1 MALITCPDCKKEISS
16 SAVNCPN
23 CGYPIAKAMEANS
36 KALSKKDKQKGCIIS
51 IAILAII
58 VIIAALCSRNDSTT
72 NKSNE
77 TSSVDLKASVTFTGT
92 QFVITNNDNFDYLKV
107 KMELNDDYYLYSDV
121 MEAGQVYTVG
131 MLQFADK
138 KGNRFDIM
146 QKPLSFSIS
155 CKLTGGR
162 NGFYFGSWK

>member
-23 CGYPIAKAMEANS
+23 CGYPIAKAIETKS
-36 KALSKKDKQKGCIIS
+36 KAISKKDKRLGCIITVCV
-51 IAILAII
+51 LI
-58 VIIAALCSRNDSTT
+58 VIIIIVGLCNRNNSTN
-72 NKSNE
+72 NKSID
-77 TSSVDLKASVTFTGT
+77 TSTVDLKVSVTFTGT
-92 QFVITNNDNFDYLKV
+92 QFVITNNDNFNYLKV

-121 MEAGQVYTVG
+121 IEAGKVYTVG

-155 CKLTGGR
+155 CKLPGGTD
-162 NGFYFGSWK
+162 GFYFGSWK